1 MLELLISAARRDWAD
16 VEPAI
21 FGTLLENALDDRQRA
36 QLGAHFTPRSF
47 VERLVLPAV
56 MEPLRAEWDGV
67 KAGAYEQEHRG
78 DRAAAATI
86 VRAFHA
92 RLCAVRV
99 LDPACGSGNF
109 LYVTMELMKRLEGE
123 VLDLLASLDP
133 GEGDRFDFTG
143 ASVDPHWCCGS
154 VGFNG
159 ISVRAATSPPAEP
172 ILRDIHNIRE
182 ADALLTYDGTEPERD
197 RKHHP
202 VTRWG
207 GRMTLQPITGE
218 YIPDLSDRVQVLR
231 PIAARAAAWP
241 DADFVVGNPPFIGTK
256 RMRDTLGDGYVEAL
270 WKAHP
275 KTPRS
280 ADLAMFWW
288 HHAAQLTALGQIRRF
303 GLIAPNS
310 LDKFY
315 NRKVV
320 ERTLETRKPISM
332 VFAIP
337 DHPWVEGDDAAAVRI
352 AMTVGEAGNH
362 DGLLRRIVHEENQG
376 DGEPRITFENERG
389 RISPRLKIGSDPG
402 AARRLQANARIC
414 FQGSKLG
421 GSGFIISPL
430 QAQSLGTGRIAAV
443 TARVR
448 SILRGRDLTQRPRTD
463 MVIDLFG
470 LTQEEVRKQMPGL
483 FQHILLRVKP
493 ERDEC
498 RRQSYRDNW
507 WIFQEPR
514 PEMRAALM
522 GLDRHIATS
531 EVGKHR
537 IFTFCGWPGQ
547 LPDGSIMVIASPD
560 AFVLGILQSR
570 FHLVWTLRTSGTLE
584 DRPRYHNQLAFDP
597 FPFPLA
603 TEQQTSSVRTIA
615 ADLDAHPHLTL
626 TMLYNVLAQ
635 LRSGAVL
642 TDAERDLHDAG
653 QVSILRH
660 LHDRLDEAAHSE
672 RPRARRFQSQRARR
686 ASRRRHDGSC
696 PSRSPRQL
704 SGSCVA
710 VTPAFCPLKLSRAY
724 LAR

>member
-1 MLELLISAARRDWAD
+1 MPVAE
-16 VEPAI
+16 
-21 FGTLLENALDDRQRA
+21 
-36 QLGAHFTPRSF
+36 
-47 VERLVLPAV
+47 LVLWIGW
-56 MEPLRAEWDGV
+56 LQWHFRT
-67 KAGAYEQEHRG
+67 RG
-78 DRAAAATI
+78 N
-86 VRAFHA
+86 V
-92 RLCAVRV
+92 
-99 LDPACGSGNF
+99 
-109 LYVTMELMKRLEGE
+109 
-123 VLDLLASLDP
+123 
-133 GEGDRFDFTG
+133 
-143 ASVDPHWCCGS
+143 
-154 VGFNG
+154 
-159 ISVRAATSPPAEP
+159 PPAEP
-172 ILRDIHNIRE
+172 IWRDFHNICE
-182 ADALLTYDGTEPERD
+182 ADALLTYDRTEPERD
-197 RKHHP
+197 RNDDP

-207 GRMTLQPITGE
+207 GRTTLQPITGE
-218 YIPDLSDRVQVLR
+218 YIPDLSDRVLVLR
-231 PIAARAAAWP
+231 PIAAKAAAWP

-270 WKAHP
+270 WNAHP

-280 ADLAMFWW
+280 TDSAMFWW
-288 HHAAQLTALGQIRRF
+288 YHAAQLTALGHIRRF

-310 LDKFY
+310 LDQFY

-320 ERTLETRKPISM
+320 ERALEARKPISM

-362 DGLLRRIVHEENQG
+362 DGLLRRIVHEENQR
-376 DGEPRITFENERG
+376 DGEPCITFENERG

-414 FQGSKLG
+414 FQGCKLG

-430 QAQSLGTGRIAAV
+430 QAQSLGVGRIAAV
-443 TARVR
+443 TARVH
-448 SILRGRDLTQRPRTD
+448 SILRGRDLTQRPRAD

-470 LTQEEVRKQMPGL
+470 LTQEEVRKQMPEL

-522 GLDRHIATS
+522 GLDRYIATS

-547 LPDGSIMVIASPD
+547 LPDGSIMVIASSD

-615 ADLDAHPHLTL
+615 ADLDAHRQARVAAHPHLTL
-626 TMLYNVLAQ
+626 AMLYNVLAQ
-635 LRSGAVL
+635 LRSGAAL
-642 TDAERDLHDAG
+642 TDAERDVHDAG

-660 LHDRLDEAAHSE
+660 LHDRLDEAVAVGYGWPAGLAE
-672 RPRARRFQSQRARR
+672 TEIVARVVALNVQRR
-686 ASRRRHDGSC
+686 AEEAEGLVRWLRPEFQAPEESRHVRTQSTLDMEEAAATDAILWLRNNAAAQYIVLRGALARANM
-696 PSRSPRQL
+696 P
-704 SGSCVA
+704 A
-710 VTPAFCPLKLSRAY
+710 TPAELTRHLKGAPRGTKIREMLRVLTA
-724 LAR
+724 LGQARNTNDGRFMA